1 MKHAELCKLALVWM
15 KRPYSRS
22 GHGCKVAIDERRTG
36 WNGETPDARFL
47 GLHDGVSVIECLGDF
62 RSTHDV
68 PADVVERMR
77 AEWEPYAGALQVVEG
92 QQLEL
97 WTTYDSPMDLPGR
110 FVARKRVLDKPKS
123 ELLQDKTLKRLRA
136 KLPPGLYC
144 MPRSPGDDP
153 QIVETWM

>member
-1 MKHAELCKLALVWM
+1 
-15 KRPYSRS
+15 
-22 GHGCKVAIDERRTG
+22 
-36 WNGETPDARFL
+36 
-47 GLHDGVSVIECLGDF
+47 
-62 RSTHDV
+62 
-68 PADVVERMR
+68 MR

-110 FVARKRVLDKPKS
+110 FVARKRV
-123 ELLQDKTLKRLRA
+123 QDKTLKRLRA